1 MTIVFQ
7 EEIEKR
13 HLCQTFGAGQ
23 KTSVFLHVFSEM
35 EIFILPMTSTQEIT
49 LLSYYYYF
57 FLNKPVSY
65 EHLCFHHYTDC
76 VG

>member
-13 HLCQTFGAGQ
+13 CLCQTFGAGQ
-23 KTSVFLHVFSEM
+23 KRSVFLHVFSEM
-35 EIFILPMTSTQEIT
+35 EIFIWPMTSTQEIT
-49 LLSYYYYF
+49 LLYVF
-57 FLNKPVSY
+57 FFNKPVSY
-65 EHLCFHHYTDC
+65 EHICFHHYTDY